1 MGRDITF
8 TVDERGIGLRLDQ
21 AIAFYA
27 PDVTRSQASRLIQEG
42 HVRSASRIT
51 TRSHR
56 VYTGERVELL
66 LPPPEPPTVQAE
78 PMSLAILFED
88 ADLLIVD
95 KPAGLVVHPAHGH
108 TSGTLVNGLLAH
120 AGSLPAAGLAF
131 RPGIVHRLDKDTSGL
146 LVVAKTP
153 VALADIQT
161 QFKRG
166 VVTKAY
172 LALVAGRPK
181 EDAGIVDLP
190 LGRDPRNRQRMTVVA
205 AGRPSRTHWRVQEEL
220 PGYTLLAVRL
230 ETGRTHQIRVHLR
243 AAGHPIVG
251 DQVYGEQRHA
261 QGLRRQFLHA
271 YHLEIRQPT
280 SGQPLAFDSPLP
292 PDLTAVL
299 ERLRAKGARSG

>member
-1 MGRDITF
+1 
-8 TVDERGIGLRLDQ
+8 VDARGIGLRLDQ

-27 PDVTRSQASRLIQEG
+27 PEVTRSQASRLIQEG

-78 PMSLAILFED
+78 TMPLAILYED
-88 ADLLIVD
+88 AELLIVD

-120 AGSLPAAGLAF
+120 AGSLPDAGLAF

-181 EDAGIVDLP
+181 EDAGVIDLP
-190 LGRDPRNRQRMTVVA
+190 LGRDPKNRQRMAVVA

-271 YHLEIRQPT
+271 NHLNIRQPT
-280 SGQPLAFDSPLP
+280 TGQPLSFDSPLP
-292 PDLTAVL
+292 ADLTSVL
-299 ERLRAKGARSG
+299 ERLRAKSARSR

>member
-1 MGRDITF
+1 MDA
-8 TVDERGIGLRLDQ
+8 RGVGLRLDQ

-42 HVRSASRIT
+42 HVRSGSRIT

-56 VYTGERVELL
+56 VYDGERVELL
-66 LPPPEPPTVQAE
+66 LPPPEPPTVQPEA
-78 PMSLAILFED
+78 MSLTIPYED

-108 TSGTLVNGLLAH
+108 TAGTLVNGLLAH
-120 AGSLPAAGLAF
+120 AGSLPDGGLAF

-181 EDAGIVDLP
+181 DEAGVIDLP
-190 LGRDPRNRQRMTVVA
+190 LGRDPKNRQRMAIVP
-205 AGRPSRTHWRVQEEL
+205 AGRPARTRWRVQEAL
-220 PGYTLLAVRL
+220 AGYTLLAVRL

-243 AAGHPIVG
+243 ASGHPIVG

-271 YHLEIRQPT
+271 NHLALRQPT
-280 SGQPLAFDSPLP
+280 TGQPLSFNSALP
-292 PDLTAVL
+292 PDLATVL
-299 ERLRAKGARSG
+299 ERLRAKSSRLP